1 MIIMAEENRTRDDD
15 DDDNTILAH
24 RCAHVL
30 FHERIYAAME
40 HRAVHIEMI
49 WWWMTMENDNA
60 HAL

>member
-49 WWWMTMENDNA
+49 
-60 HAL
+60 